1 MVVTGDDTTRR
12 RKTVM
17 YNTVLVPLDG
27 SKRAETILPYVE
39 ELALARQSKVILLQV
54 IEPTTTLV
62 TPYDMV
68 PYYDAELIEKWISE
82 ANSYLAGLQGE
93 YQKKGID
100 TKYFV
105 EQGPVVR
112 TILDV
117 AEREGADLIA
127 MASHGRTGLG
137 RVFYGSVA
145 AGVLHSAD
153 RPLLLV
159 RAIEAET

>member
-1 MVVTGDDTTRR
+1 
-12 RKTVM
+12 M
-17 YNTVLVPLDG
+17 YQTILVPLDG
-27 SKRAETILPYVE
+27 SARAETILPYVE
-39 ELALARQSKVILLQV
+39 DMAIVRKSTVILLQV
-54 IEPTTTLV
+54 IEPSATMV

-68 PYYDAELIEKWISE
+68 PYYDTDLAEKWVQE
-82 ANSYLAGLQGE
+82 ATGYLTKLQEGLQA
-93 YQKKGID
+93 KGVSA
-100 TKYFV
+100 KVFV
-105 EQGPVVR
+105 EQGPIVR

-145 AGVLHSAD
+145 AGVLHQAD

-159 RAIEAET
+159 RAEEAS

>member
-1 MVVTGDDTTRR
+1 
-12 RKTVM
+12 M
-17 YNTVLVPLDG
+17 YQRILVPLDG

-39 ELALARQSKVILLQV
+39 DMALVRNSAIILLQV
-54 IEPTTTLV
+54 IEPGATMV

-68 PYYDAELIEKWISE
+68 PYYDADLAQQWVEEAKQYLGSVSNAFKEKGLNVE
-82 ANSYLAGLQGE
+82 AL
-93 YQKKGID
+93 
-100 TKYFV
+100 V

-117 AEREGADLIA
+117 AEREDVDLIA
-127 MASHGRTGLG
+127 MASHGRSGLA

-145 AGVLHSAD
+145 AGILHQAD

-159 RAIEAET
+159 RACNKEK

>member
-1 MVVTGDDTTRR
+1 
-12 RKTVM
+12 M
-17 YNTVLVPLDG
+17 YQHILVPLDG

-39 ELALARQSKVILLQV
+39 DMALVRNSTVIFLQV
-54 IEPTTTLV
+54 IEPGATMV

-68 PYYDAELIEKWISE
+68 PYYDADLAQQWVEE
-82 ANSYLAGLQGE
+82 AKQYLGALSGE
-93 YQKKGID
+93 FRDKGIV
-100 TKYFV
+100 TEILV

-117 AEREGADLIA
+117 AARENVDLIA
-127 MASHGRTGLG
+127 MASHGRSGLA

-145 AGVLHSAD
+145 AGILHQAD

-159 RAIEAET
+159 RACNKEK

>member
-1 MVVTGDDTTRR
+1 
-12 RKTVM
+12 M
-17 YNTVLVPLDG
+17 YNVILVPLDG

-39 ELALARQSKVILLQV
+39 ELASLRKSTVIFLQV
-54 IEPTTTLV
+54 IEPSAAMV

-68 PYYDAELIEKWISE
+68 PYYDAEMFEKWMNE
-82 ANSYLAGLQGE
+82 AKTYLAGKQGE
-93 YQKKGID
+93 LKAKGIT
-100 TKYFV
+100 TKAYV

-112 TILDV
+112 TVLDV

-145 AGVLHSAD
+145 AGVLHQAD

-159 RAIEAET
+159 RATDV